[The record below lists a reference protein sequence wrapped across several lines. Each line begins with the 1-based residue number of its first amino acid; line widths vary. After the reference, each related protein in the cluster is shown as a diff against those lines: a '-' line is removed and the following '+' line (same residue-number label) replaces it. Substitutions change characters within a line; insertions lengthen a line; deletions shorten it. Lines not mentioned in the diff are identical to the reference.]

1 MENIVFLIVL
11 IAIAALLIWSG
22 VHACRIQ
29 NRFLKWGGVGFAA
42 VLAVVVSNLSSAACA
57 ANYDRRPRNFPLI
70 VASALTIAEEL
81 C

>member
-29 NRFLKWGGVGFAA
+29 NRFLK
-42 VLAVVVSNLSSAACA
+42 
-57 ANYDRRPRNFPLI
+57 
-70 VASALTIAEEL
+70 
-81 C
+81 